1 MSRVL
6 NNTVSQDNSA
16 RVHLSEPKQERLN
29 MRGIFYFSVGR
40 HNSATVHEGESTEH
54 PLVIKKPRNVAWW
67 GVGRRAC
74 YLLCDPGPDL
84 RLRVSRTRRAKKTCD
99 GNIQIAATIVL
110 LP

>member
-40 HNSATVHEGESTEH
+40 HNSATVHEGR
-54 PLVIKKPRNVAWW
+54 K
-67 GVGRRAC
+67 
-74 YLLCDPGPDL
+74 Y
-84 RLRVSRTRRAKKTCD
+84 
-99 GNIQIAATIVL
+99 
-110 LP
+110 